1 MRVPQNIPL
10 CKEITV
16 ICGDTFIST
25 VGLYLNYDDLV
36 PIYTTYRSLTFNDSL
51 ECGVALNDY
60 LAVYASKSYNNY
72 EPPKSYILP
81 NGYQAV
87 TRTIL
92 VKVTYSPI
100 KLKSNG
106 LGFIYIIGT
115 SGVTVIEGSPYINIA
130 IIDIVK
136 K

>member
-10 CKEITV
+10 CKEITA
-16 ICGDTFIST
+16 IGTDTFIST
-25 VGLYLNYDDLV
+25 VGLYLNSDDLV
-36 PIYTTYRSLTFNDSL
+36 PIYTTYKSISFSDSL
-51 ECGVALNDY
+51 ESGVALNDY
-60 LAVYASKSYNNY
+60 LAVYAPKSYTNY
-72 EPPKSYILP
+72 EPPKSYIIP
-81 NGYQAV
+81 TGYQAV

-92 VKVTYSPI
+92 VQATSLPI

-115 SGVTVIEGSPYINIA
+115 SVITTIEGYPYIKIA